1 MKKRFAALPLAL
13 LAGAGL
19 LTACNSSSSSAS
31 ANGGGTVR
39 LGFFP
44 NITHATALVGVQ
56 KGIFAKDLG
65 PKVKLTTATFN
76 AGPAAVQAVFS
87 GAIDATY
94 VGPNPAINAW
104 QKSHGQAIRIIAG
117 SASGGVSL
125 IVKPSITSIADFKG
139 KKIATPQLG
148 NTQDVAL
155 RYWLKQHG
163 LRTDTSGGG
172 DVSVVPQTNAQT
184 LQTFKQGAI
193 DGAWVPEPYASELV
207 AEGGKKFLDESSL
220 WPAGKFVITTLIVR
234 TAFLK
239 SHPDLVSKLLK
250 GQVDANAYINANRAG
265 AEQAANA
272 ELTALTGK
280 GLKPKILDATFQNV
294 TFTNDPIAS
303 SLTASAQHA
312 EQIGLLKPVNLK
324 RHLRPGPAQRDPEG
338 PEPAGGERLMTE
350 RSEGVIQ
357 TGSPRPLKRGTVGA
371 VSQGYE
377 GARA

>member
-1 MKKRFAALPLAL
+1 MKMRFAALPLAL

-19 LTACNSSSSSAS
+19 LTACSGSSSSAS
-31 ANGGGTVR
+31 SAKSGGGTVR

-65 PKVKLTTATFN
+65 PKVTLKTATFN

-104 QKSHGQAIRIIAG
+104 QQSHGQAIKIIAG

-155 RYWLKQHG
+155 RFWLKQHG
-163 LRTDTSGGG
+163 LKTTTSGGG
-172 DVSVVPQTNAQT
+172 DVSVVPQANSQT
-184 LQTFKQGAI
+184 VQTFKSGAI

-239 SHPDLVSKLLK
+239 SHPDLVSKLLQ
-250 GQVDANAYINANRAG
+250 GQVDANAYINSDRAG

-280 GLKPKILDATFQNV
+280 GLKPAILDATFKDTV
-294 TFTNDPIAS
+294 FTNDPIAS
-303 SLTASAQHA
+303 SLATSAQHA
-312 EQIGLLKPVNLK
+312 ESIGLLKPVNLSGIYDLDPLNAILK
-324 RHLRPGPAQRDPEG
+324 AKNQPAVND
-338 PEPAGGERLMTE
+338 
-350 RSEGVIQ
+350 S
-357 TGSPRPLKRGTVGA
+357 
-371 VSQGYE
+371 
-377 GARA
+377 